1 MPNNFVSVGHT
12 NTGNVSGRD
21 LLINYSL
28 PCKNGDGM
36 LSHADYQRFPYC
48 NQCIS
53 SFRDQTYFRYQKY
66 AIGICWVI
74 SALLIGGFYFIMQR
88 LPNFMGAI
96 FQTNPFITPLIPI
109 ISTLALC
116 CLIFF
121 TGRIYARVLAKRY
134 NNQYLTYHK
143 FSLLSS

>member
-12 NTGNVSGRD
+12 NTGNVSGRN

-36 LSHADYQRFPYC
+36 LSYADYQRFPYC

-74 SALLIGGFYFIMQR
+74 SALFIGGFYSIMQR
-88 LPNFMGAI
+88 LPNFMGII
-96 FQTNPFITPLIPI
+96 FQTNTFITPLIPI
-109 ISTLALC
+109 ISTMTLC
-116 CLIFF
+116 CVIFL
-121 TGRIYARVLAKRY
+121 TGRIYARVLSKKY
-134 NNQYLTYHK
+134 NNQHLNYH
-143 FSLLSS
+143 

>member
-12 NTGNVSGRD
+12 NTGNVSGGD

-36 LSHADYQRFPYC
+36 LSYADYQRFPYC

-74 SALLIGGFYFIMQR
+74 SVLFIGGFYSIMQR
-88 LPNFMGAI
+88 LPNFMGII
-96 FQTNPFITPLIPI
+96 FQTNTFITPLIPI
-109 ISTLALC
+109 ISTMTLLMCAELAGDFHL
-116 CLIFF
+116 
-121 TGRIYARVLAKRY
+121 GDSR
-134 NNQYLTYHK
+134 QLTDK
-143 FSLLSS
+143 SLLPFDLVS

>member
-12 NTGNVSGRD
+12 NTGNVSGGD

-28 PCKNGDGM
+28 PCINGDGM
-36 LSHADYQRFPYC
+36 LSYADYQRFPYC

-74 SALLIGGFYFIMQR
+74 SALFIGGFYSIMQR
-88 LPNFMGAI
+88 LPNFMGII
-96 FQTNPFITPLIPI
+96 FQTNTFITPLIPI
-109 ISTLALC
+109 ISTMTLC
-116 CLIFF
+116 CVIFL
-121 TGRIYARVLAKRY
+121 TGRIYARVLSKKY
-134 NNQYLTYHK
+134 NNQHLNYH
-143 FSLLSS
+143 

>member
-36 LSHADYQRFPYC
+36 LSYADYQRFPYC

-74 SALLIGGFYFIMQR
+74 SALFIGGFYSIMQR
-88 LPNFMGAI
+88 LPNFMGII
-96 FQTNPFITPLIPI
+96 FQTNTFITPLIPI
-109 ISTLALC
+109 ISTMTLC
-116 CLIFF
+116 CVIFL
-121 TGRIYARVLAKRY
+121 TGRIYARVLSKKH
-134 NNQYLTYHK
+134 NNQHLNYH
-143 FSLLSS
+143 

>member
-36 LSHADYQRFPYC
+36 LSYADYQRFPYC

-74 SALLIGGFYFIMQR
+74 SALFIGGFYSIMQR
-88 LPNFMGAI
+88 LPNFMGII
-96 FQTNPFITPLIPI
+96 FQTNTFITPLIPI
-109 ISTLALC
+109 ISTMTLC
-116 CLIFF
+116 CVIFL
-121 TGRIYARVLAKRY
+121 TGRIYARVLSKKY
-134 NNQYLTYHK
+134 NNQHLNYH
-143 FSLLSS
+143 

>member
-36 LSHADYQRFPYC
+36 LSYADYQRFPYC

-74 SALLIGGFYFIMQR
+74 SALFIGGFYSIMQR
-88 LPNFMGAI
+88 LPNFMGII

-109 ISTLALC
+109 ISTMTLC
-116 CLIFF
+116 CVIFL
-121 TGRIYARVLAKRY
+121 TGRIYARVLSKKY
-134 NNQYLTYHK
+134 NNQHLNYH
-143 FSLLSS
+143 

>member
-36 LSHADYQRFPYC
+36 LSYADYQRFPYC

-74 SALLIGGFYFIMQR
+74 SALFIGGFYFIMQR
-88 LPNFMGAI
+88 LPNFMEII
-96 FQTNPFITPLIPI
+96 FQTNTFITPLIPI
-109 ISTLALC
+109 ISTMTLC
-116 CLIFF
+116 CVIFL
-121 TGRIYARVLAKRY
+121 TGRIYARVLSKKY
-134 NNQYLTYHK
+134 NNQHLNYH
-143 FSLLSS
+143 

>member
-1 MPNNFVSVGHT
+1 MSNNSVSVGHT
-12 NTGNVSGRD
+12 NTGNVSGGD

-28 PCKNGDGM
+28 PCKNGDGT
-36 LSHADYQRFPYC
+36 LTYEDYQRMSYC
-48 NQCIS
+48 NKCIA
-53 SFRDQTYFRYQKY
+53 SFRNQTFFRYQKH
-66 AIGICWVI
+66 AITICWIV

-88 LPNFMGAI
+88 LPNFMGVI

-116 CLIFF
+116 CVIFL

-134 NNQYLTYHK
+134 NNQYLAFH
-143 FSLLSS
+143 

>member
-28 PCKNGDGM
+28 PCKNGNGM

-53 SFRDQTYFRYQKY
+53 SFRDQTYFRYQ
-66 AIGICWVI
+66 
-74 SALLIGGFYFIMQR
+74 
-88 LPNFMGAI
+88 
-96 FQTNPFITPLIPI
+96 
-109 ISTLALC
+109 
-116 CLIFF
+116 
-121 TGRIYARVLAKRY
+121 
-134 NNQYLTYHK
+134 
-143 FSLLSS
+143 

>member
-28 PCKNGDGM
+28 PCKNGNGM
-36 LSHADYQRFPYC
+36 LSHADYQRFPYW

-74 SALLIGGFYFIMQR
+74 SALFIGGFYSIMQR
-88 LPNFMGAI
+88 LPNFMGII
-96 FQTNPFITPLIPI
+96 FQTNTFITPLIPI
-109 ISTLALC
+109 ISTMTLC
-116 CLIFF
+116 CVIFL
-121 TGRIYARVLAKRY
+121 TGRIYARVLSKKH
-134 NNQYLTYHK
+134 NNQHLNYH
-143 FSLLSS
+143 

>member
-36 LSHADYQRFPYC
+36 LSYADYQRFPYC

-66 AIGICWVI
+66 AIGICW
-74 SALLIGGFYFIMQR
+74 
-88 LPNFMGAI
+88 
-96 FQTNPFITPLIPI
+96 I
-109 ISTLALC
+109 IS
-116 CLIFF
+116 
-121 TGRIYARVLAKRY
+121 GR
-134 NNQYLTYHK
+134 
-143 FSLLSS
+143 

>member
-1 MPNNFVSVGHT
+1 MSNNSVSVGHT
-12 NTGNVSGRD
+12 NTGNVSGGD

-28 PCKNGDGM
+28 PCKNGDGT
-36 LSHADYQRFPYC
+36 LTYEDYQRMSYC
-48 NQCIS
+48 NKCIA
-53 SFRDQTYFRYQKY
+53 SFRNQTFFRYQKH
-66 AIGICWVI
+66 AITICWIV

-88 LPNFMGAI
+88 LPNFMGVI

-116 CLIFF
+116 CVIFL

-134 NNQYLTYHK
+134 NNQNLAFH
-143 FSLLSS
+143 

>member
-28 PCKNGDGM
+28 PCKNGNGM

-66 AIGICWVI
+66 AFGICWII
-74 SALLIGGFYFIMQR
+74 SALLIGGFYFPKRQ
-88 LPNFMGAI
+88 
-96 FQTNPFITPLIPI
+96 
-109 ISTLALC
+109 
-116 CLIFF
+116 CLIL
-121 TGRIYARVLAKRY
+121 TKARLTCIFRTVMS
-134 NNQYLTYHK
+134 NQR
-143 FSLLSS
+143 

>member
-1 MPNNFVSVGHT
+1 MPNNSVSVGHT

-36 LSHADYQRFPYC
+36 LSYADYQRFPYC

-74 SALLIGGFYFIMQR
+74 SALFIGGFYSIMQR
-88 LPNFMGAI
+88 LPNFMGII
-96 FQTNPFITPLIPI
+96 FQTNTFITPLIPI
-109 ISTLALC
+109 ISTMTLC
-116 CLIFF
+116 CVIFL
-121 TGRIYARVLAKRY
+121 TGRIYARVLSKKY
-134 NNQYLTYHK
+134 NNQHLNYH
-143 FSLLSS
+143 

>member
-36 LSHADYQRFPYC
+36 LSYADYQRFPYC

-74 SALLIGGFYFIMQR
+74 SALFIGGFYSIMQR
-88 LPNFMGAI
+88 LPNFMGII
-96 FQTNPFITPLIPI
+96 FQTNTFITPLIPI
-109 ISTLALC
+109 ISTMTLC
-116 CLIFF
+116 CVIFL
-121 TGRIYARVLAKRY
+121 TGRIYARILSKKY
-134 NNQYLTYHK
+134 NNQHLNYH
-143 FSLLSS
+143 

>member
-1 MPNNFVSVGHT
+1 MLNNFVSVGNT
-12 NTGNVSGRD
+12 NTGNVSGGD

-36 LSHADYQRFPYC
+36 ISYADYQRFPYC

-74 SALLIGGFYFIMQR
+74 SALFIGGFYSLMQR
-88 LPNFMGAI
+88 LPNFMEI
-96 FQTNPFITPLIPI
+96 TFQTNTFITPLIPI
-109 ISTLALC
+109 ISTMTLC
-116 CLIFF
+116 FVIFL
-121 TGRIYARVLAKRY
+121 TGQIYARVLSKKY
-134 NNQYLTYHK
+134 NNQHLNYH
-143 FSLLSS
+143 

>member
-1 MPNNFVSVGHT
+1 MPNNLVSVGHT

-36 LSHADYQRFPYC
+36 LSYADYQRFPYC

-74 SALLIGGFYFIMQR
+74 SALFIGGFYSIMQR
-88 LPNFMGAI
+88 LPNFMGII
-96 FQTNPFITPLIPI
+96 FQTNTFITPLIPI
-109 ISTLALC
+109 ISTMTLC
-116 CLIFF
+116 CVIFL
-121 TGRIYARVLAKRY
+121 TGRIYARVLSKKY
-134 NNQYLTYHK
+134 NNQHLNYH
-143 FSLLSS
+143 

>member
-36 LSHADYQRFPYC
+36 LSYADYQRFPYC

-74 SALLIGGFYFIMQR
+74 SALFIGGFYSIMQR
-88 LPNFMGAI
+88 LPNFMGII
-96 FQTNPFITPLIPI
+96 FQTNTFITPLIPI
-109 ISTLALC
+109 ISTMTLC
-116 CLIFF
+116 CVIFL
-121 TGRIYARVLAKRY
+121 TGRIYARI
-134 NNQYLTYHK
+134 
-143 FSLLSS
+143 LSKKYKEW